1 MDVLLGYD
9 NKMNSKD
16 ALDQG
21 YSKEEIEEAVSSGLM
36 EKEDI
41 EDIKEQDDSS
51 QDSKDT
57 EDNEEEE
64 IEVEEEEEKE
74 ELKKEQD
81 VKEEKEEKE
90 EPEYRKGS
98 KKDPEAKKIR
108 EKIFKQEDLSE
119 DELKYV
125 NNFFSRHERG
135 ALHAAKIERVKRQLS
150 EKQNKYYFDENRK
163 LKEQLE
169 ALKFQQLQILENQ
182 SEVDP
187 DELMTRAQYEQY
199 EAKKKAKELLSVKEP
214 DTQNNFLYDE
224 LVAFQQQ
231 QELID
236 PEFNKKVILFEE
248 VAKNSPVLK
257 EALHA
262 GAALLAKKYP
272 NSDEYLKSLI
282 ENEIKKHPNYNQLI
296 GQAEVEKAKKV
307 EKIIKNSQQKQSSAK
322 VSGGSS
328 PKGNIDYDSMTLEDI
343 RDMSPDEV
351 GKIPQKVYERLMKEG
366 F

>member
-9 NKMNSKD
+9 NKMTSKD

-41 EDIKEQDDSS
+41 EDTKEEDNP
-51 QDSKDT
+51 SKDT
-57 EDNEEEE
+57 EDNEDAEEEE
-64 IEVEEEEEKE
+64 IEVEDDEKE
-74 ELKKEQD
+74 DVKKEED

-90 EPEYRKGS
+90 DSEYRKGS

-163 LKEQLE
+163 LKEQLD
-169 ALKFQQLQILENQ
+169 ALKLQQLQILENQ

-187 DELMTRAQYEQY
+187 DELMTRSQYEQY
-199 EAKKKAKELLSVKEP
+199 EANKKAKELLSIKEP

-224 LVAFQQQ
+224 LIAFQQQ
-231 QELID
+231 QELTD

-262 GAALLAKKYP
+262 GATLLAKKYP

-282 ENEIKKHPNYNQLI
+282 ENEIKKHPKYSQLI
-296 GQAEVEKAKKV
+296 GQAEIEKAKKV
-307 EKIIKNSQQKQSSAK
+307 EKIIKNSQQKPSSAK

-328 PKGNIDYDSMTLEDI
+328 PKGNIDYESMTLEDI